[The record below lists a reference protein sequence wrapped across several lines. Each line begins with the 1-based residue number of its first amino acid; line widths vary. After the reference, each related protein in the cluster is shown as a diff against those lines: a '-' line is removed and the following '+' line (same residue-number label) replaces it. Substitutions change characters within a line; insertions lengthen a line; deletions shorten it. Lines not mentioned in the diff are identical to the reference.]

1 MEELLS
7 NYLKTAD
14 EVFDNFWSN
23 MVKNLDITRD
33 VGLKAFLLVLIKSK
47 CQYLQ
52 IFIKPPPSTE
62 KNPLRNG
69 GWYLRVIINKKFGFE
84 DHVTNLCKKHQ

>member
-23 MVKNLDITRD
+23 MVKNLDVTQD
-33 VGLKAFLLVLIKSK
+33 VGLKAFLLVLIKSTWS
-47 CQYLQ
+47 QD
-52 IFIKPPPSTE
+52 
-62 KNPLRNG
+62 R
-69 GWYLRVIINKKFGFE
+69 
-84 DHVTNLCKKHQ
+84 

>member
-23 MVKNLDITRD
+23 MVKNLDIIQD
-33 VGLKAFLLVLIKSK
+33 VGLKAFLLVLIKSTWS
-47 CQYLQ
+47 QD
-52 IFIKPPPSTE
+52 
-62 KNPLRNG
+62 R
-69 GWYLRVIINKKFGFE
+69 
-84 DHVTNLCKKHQ
+84 